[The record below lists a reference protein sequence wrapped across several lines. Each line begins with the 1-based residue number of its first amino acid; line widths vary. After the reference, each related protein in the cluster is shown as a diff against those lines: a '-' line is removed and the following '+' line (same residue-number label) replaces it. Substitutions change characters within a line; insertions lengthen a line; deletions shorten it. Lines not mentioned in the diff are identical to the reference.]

1 VINGQRYWANLC
13 RAVELVRSVDRA
25 GQPANEQDGQWS
37 LRPDRRRSLLR
48 GCHYKG
54 GTRPIFCG
62 GKGDLG
68 LHRYEHLYSPRMVA
82 TKRKIQI
89 TKPIYHCGKRCERN
103 QKLGAS
109 PPEVPSLWLQRAARH
124 RRVQVDEERT
134 ERVSGRVWSWRPHDN
149 TPLTAADNSRS
160 SVVSIFPL
168 GTSNHTTPHPLQL
181 ARMSRRDELQ
191 SSSSES
197 NQLIT
202 TAPSSDVATAAALAP
217 GDRWKRAQKSEQ
229 RCPAVSIYFI
239 FLITRSDKKYIVYRD
254 CRATCGR
261 STHYRMHPRCLTL
274 IRNECELVLISIE
287 DLPIN

>member
-25 GQPANEQDGQWS
+25 GQSANEQDGQWS

-109 PPEVPSLWLQRAARH
+109 PPAEVPSLRLQRAARH

-134 ERVSGRVWSWRPHDN
+134 ERVSGRVCTTILHSQQQTIPA
-149 TPLTAADNSRS
+149 LLS
-160 SVVSIFPL
+160 SPSFHL
-168 GTSNHTTPHPLQL
+168 ARQTTPHHTLSSSRVCLDEMNFNRRRLSRINWLRRRRRQMSPLPL
-181 ARMSRRDELQ
+181 LWRPETDGNERRRVDRDVLQ
-191 SSSSES
+191 SRYT
-197 NQLIT
+197 L
-202 TAPSSDVATAAALAP
+202 
-217 GDRWKRAQKSEQ
+217 
-229 RCPAVSIYFI
+229 YF
-239 FLITRSDKKYIVYRD
+239 
-254 CRATCGR
+254 
-261 STHYRMHPRCLTL
+261 
-274 IRNECELVLISIE
+274 
-287 DLPIN
+287 